1 MSKDPAD
8 ATGQQKQ
15 HRITV
20 LDDTRSSRGTAAAD
34 GQTRSLAADALELKL
49 ELLPECDK
57 V

>member
-49 ELLPECDK
+49 ELPKCDK